1 MSAERPVLRVGMDTR
16 SPPWS
21 FVPGLDYTREDSSK
35 DPSLTEADLE
45 KATGIDL
52 DVSQAIGQRLGLRI
66 KIVPVAWFNLEK
78 ALLDERIDAIVN
90 AWTPGRL
97 TSPAIVA
104 TDPYYEWGLLV
115 AVRARD
121 RRINSYADLGG
132 MTVGHFRSQVVE
144 RTLRS
149 VGAAQLKAYDVQ
161 EALFT
166 DLKNAVVDAVLY
178 DSPYVRWRVA
188 NDPAFR
194 TVGEPLNRLGYHVG
208 IRKADTA
215 LLGQVGAA
223 VKDIVASGES
233 ERIRRKWEGPK

>member
-1 MSAERPVLRVGMDTR
+1 MDTR

-21 FVPGLDYTREDSSK
+21 FVPGLDYAREDVAK

-45 KATGIDL
+45 RATGIDV
-52 DVSQAIGQRLGLRI
+52 DVSHAIGQRLGMRI

-78 ALLDERIDAIVN
+78 ALADERIDAIVN

-97 TSPAIVA
+97 TSPAVAA
-104 TDPYYEWGLLV
+104 TDEYYEWGLLV

-121 RRINSYADLGG
+121 PRINSYADLAG

-149 VGAAQLKAYDVQ
+149 VGAQLKAYDVQ

-166 DLKNAVVDAVLY
+166 DLKNSVVDAVLY

-188 NDPAFR
+188 NDTSFR

-215 LLGQVGAA
+215 LLGQVRVA
-223 VKDIVASGES
+223 VKDLVASGES
-233 ERIRRKWEGPK
+233 ERIRRKWEGPR